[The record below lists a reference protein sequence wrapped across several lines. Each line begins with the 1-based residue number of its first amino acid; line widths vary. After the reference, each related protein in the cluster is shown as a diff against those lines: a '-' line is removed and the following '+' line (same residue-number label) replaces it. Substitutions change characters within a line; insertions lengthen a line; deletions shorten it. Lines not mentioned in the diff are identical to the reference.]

1 MTITTLSS
9 SSSSS
14 SSSMRTNHQQQRQQR
29 SLSTGGHVIT
39 IPVHASKERHQSALL
54 GQLEHHRNRRLTLI
68 NQQQRRQLQMLDD
81 AEKEENEVT
90 RRLLRSSSVSSS
102 SSSSGLLGED
112 EQSQLQSQQSHHHH
126 HPASWRQAHAQTQV
140 ANDEDRHRQ
149 RQLRQLQ
156 NLNDGLITSV
166 DLSNCHLVLYSGQIT
181 LGSPPHMQH
190 FRVDFDT
197 AGSDLWRPSALC
209 DSTCYDK
216 HPAWNLY
223 NPSLSK
229 TYEIANA
236 SDLSKNSFELLY
248 EDGEGVSKKEQ

>member
-1 MTITTLSS
+1 MTITTLSSS

-68 NQQQRRQLQMLDD
+68 NQQQRRQLEMLDD

-90 RRLLRSSSVSSS
+90 RRLLRSSSA
-102 SSSSGLLGED
+102 SSSGLLGED
-112 EQSQLQSQQSHHHH
+112 EQSQEHH
-126 HPASWRQAHAQTQV
+126 HPASWRQSHAQTQTQ
-140 ANDEDRHRQ
+140 NPDQ

-197 AGSDLWRPSALC
+197 AGSDLWIPSALC